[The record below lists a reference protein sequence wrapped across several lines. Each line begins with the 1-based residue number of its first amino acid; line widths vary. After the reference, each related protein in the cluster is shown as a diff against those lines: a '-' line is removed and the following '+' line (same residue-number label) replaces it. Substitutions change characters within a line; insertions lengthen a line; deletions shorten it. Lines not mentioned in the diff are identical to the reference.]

1 MNLRVYTRT
10 SSALTVHWNAPTEWG
25 GCALRLYEIE
35 YRNLSKTAKAKA
47 GTKADARADVPWEA
61 LGTVDARLEEFAIFQ
76 NVWMCDV
83 RVRARN
89 VGAIVPGPWSKVL
102 HVLSPKEA
110 AEDAIKSRH
119 TPGHAGGG
127 GAGSR
132 PPTARAKERPSSA
145 RAADGVAQHGM
156 AVVEP
161 TDLKTEAKLEA
172 SGHAYMQA
180 QGWSSF
186 SIAIGE
192 VFLET
197 GVNGGCNGQL
207 FDLTPLQVEDL
218 VLSAYTGVADDY
230 LDEEKPLLSFAVI
243 ACWVLQ
249 TLAHHSFESHVWI
262 PFCNALAGLVH
273 MAAAS
278 VSEDAVVAPMVR
290 ALLSSLID
298 VYESLRQCAPNGYV
312 ARQLEYHYKKSLR
325 RTLRNDWMAQLARL
339 KEGVATSAMRLV
351 LYGRFKQFKLRK
363 QMLEARAGMLK
374 TRRARSFRYRMQL
387 QRQADEREANSG
399 RGARMA

>member
-1 MNLRVYTRT
+1 MRLSQSSHNRYTRT

-132 PPTARAKERPSSA
+132 PTTASAKERPSSA

-161 TDLKTEAKLEA
+161 TDLKTEAKVTSLLYTTSLSPTHA
-172 SGHAYMQA
+172 SLAAHILRTHDHLPFTPPLSG
-180 QGWSSF
+180 
-186 SIAIGE
+186 
-192 VFLET
+192 VLET
-197 GVNGGCNGQL
+197 TLSGVHSSRRQATRICRRKAGA
-207 FDLTPLQVEDL
+207 PSPSP
-218 VLSAYTGVADDY
+218 SAKSSSRRVST
-230 LDEEKPLLSFAVI
+230 
-243 ACWVLQ
+243 
-249 TLAHHSFESHVWI
+249 
-262 PFCNALAGLVH
+262 
-273 MAAAS
+273 AAAT
-278 VSEDAVVAPMVR
+278 A
-290 ALLSSLID
+290 SSSISPL
-298 VYESLRQCAPNGYV
+298 C
-312 ARQLEYHYKKSLR
+312 KW
-325 RTLRNDWMAQLARL
+325 RT
-339 KEGVATSAMRLV
+339 SCS
-351 LYGRFKQFKLRK
+351 
-363 QMLEARAGMLK
+363 ARAHPQRPACTFAAGRSHAHLPALPSQLHG
-374 TRRARSFRYRMQL
+374 RR
-387 QRQADEREANSG
+387 G
-399 RGARMA
+399 RLPR